1 MSDVIESSEVKKK
14 GPSASYQKARR
25 EAIKAGT
32 WNPRFRR
39 TQRRME
45 GGETN
50 ETGSSLP
57 GPSTQAA
64 DGNPEGE

>member
-1 MSDVIESSEVKKK
+1 MNDAGESLEVKKSK
-14 GPSASYQKARR
+14 GPSAAYQKARR

-45 GGETN
+45 GVGMADDR
-50 ETGSSLP
+50 SSIP
-57 GPSTQAA
+57 DTTTQGA
-64 DGNPEGE
+64 